1 MVTGA
6 SLPDPEVC
14 AVANPLAIARMQQ
27 ADSTSNWR
35 KGFRLSEIINGV
47 GPTANWPC
55 LNGWM
60 LVREKSRHCR
70 TILVLLKAAL
80 VDRVRKREMKRAMT
94 PEKLVNG

>member
-6 SLPDPEVC
+6 SFPGPKVC
-14 AVANPLAIARMQQ
+14 AVAESLPIATMHE

-35 KGFRLSEIINGV
+35 KGFRLGEIINGI
-47 GPTANWPC
+47 GPTANCLC

-70 TILVLLKAAL
+70 KILVLLKAAL
-80 VDRVRKREMKRAMT
+80 VNCVRKREMKRVMA
-94 PEKLVNG
+94 PEKLAKG

>member
-6 SLPDPEVC
+6 SLPGPEVC
-14 AVANPLAIARMQQ
+14 AVAEPLPIARMQE

-35 KGFRLSEIINGV
+35 KGFRLGEIINGI

-55 LNGWM
+55 VNGWM

-70 TILVLLKAAL
+70 MILVLLKAAL
-80 VDRVRKREMKRAMT
+80 VDRVRKRVMV
-94 PEKLVNG
+94 PEKLANG